1 MTYKGYE
8 NNLSYYQDFNNYLRQ
23 TLLETNKLSKEE
35 LRDLCSEYCYWVNKY
50 KISPVIR
57 KGILADA
64 IAYCDCRLQY
74 FWKQLVNIINQY
86 TENHNNIHSW
96 NYRDFDFNP
105 VKDLKL
111 MLPFD
116 TDYFYF
122 RSGCGCLNMRFYK
135 LIYYFDFLGVPIQDE
150 KLKSFWEFY
159 KKTMKV
165 YAMGLH
171 HYSSGNKEVHVVLK
185 PDEIYIQDDV
195 THCIYDGVYYC
206 DGVSVPQWLYK
217 ANKNSLDINDFKNM
231 QNADFRSI
239 FIKKA
244 GIENFIEM
252 GDIIDS
258 YENYPEN
265 EWWAKSEYK
274 LIDMRKILAR
284 EIKRDINN
292 EGIQIVIHY
301 DYAPFLFMKN
311 QTTGE
316 YHLEGVSPN
325 CRDLYDAIK
334 MRYKGLDL
342 PSYEIQDIK

>member
-1 MTYKGYE
+1 MKNKSFE
-8 NNLSYYQDFNNYLRQ
+8 NNLSYYQEFNDYLRQ
-23 TLLETNKLSKEE
+23 TILEANKLSESE
-35 LRDLCSEYCYWVNKY
+35 LADLCSEYCYWVNQFSAN
-50 KISPVIR
+50 IVIR

-74 FWKQLVNIINQY
+74 FWEQLVDIINQY
-86 TENHNNIHSW
+86 TKNQNNIHSW
-96 NYRDFDFNP
+96 TYRDLDFNP

-116 TDYFYF
+116 TDYFYH
-122 RSGCGCLNMRFYK
+122 RSGCGSLNMRFYK
-135 LIYYFDFLGVPIQDE
+135 LIYYFDFCGIPIQDE
-150 KLKSFWEFY
+150 NLKRFWEFY
-159 KKTMKV
+159 KKTMNV

-171 HYSSGNKEVHVVLK
+171 HYSSGRKEIHVVLK

-195 THCIYDGVYYC
+195 THCIYNDVYYC
-206 DGVSVPQWLYK
+206 DGVCVPQWLYK
-217 ANKNSLDINDFKNM
+217 ANKDSLDTNNFNNM

-252 GDIIDS
+252 GKLIDS

-274 LIDMRKILAR
+274 LIDMKKILAR
-284 EIKRDINN
+284 KVAKNVNN
-292 EGIQIVIHY
+292 EKTESVIYY

-342 PSYEIQDIK
+342 PCYEIQDIK